1 MDRNRVALGVVLALT
16 LVGAVIVA
24 TRNPDV
30 ETTREIEVEEEPP
43 VRIGVVSPTQES
55 DPGYRFLARLAESG
69 INAYCNES
77 GIDYRFEFVFGCA
90 GGMAQEAQDETRR
103 LHGLGANLSVGYG
116 WSSQLCAS
124 YNGFGE
130 EHGMTF
136 ISTGSTSP
144 TSCCRKEDRAFRLHP
159 YDGESFFPAA
169 LMVRSRGVTDVVV
182 LQRGDAWGDH
192 MSEGFGED
200 YEELG
205 GRIAS
210 VIRYDGFIWSEQ
222 EEHEGAIRKFMEDAE
237 SSLKD
242 VVEEQGKDSAAV
254 LAASFTEVAE
264 MLRRAEE
271 YPTLL
276 NVAWF
281 SPERLSDPSTV
292 IENASEEAAGVGLF
306 GCRVHV
312 PDNPVHRRVSEAYQE
327 EFGEPLGFI
336 EANVYDG
343 CWIMALSVIEANSTK
358 GVAVYEVLPDVAA
371 RYSGVTGRCILDEYG
386 DRIKMNYDIWGYFE
400 VEGEYQSLRCGI
412 YSYESDD
419 IKWDESLISTPG
431 GEEG

>member
-1 MDRNRVALGVVLALT
+1 MVEEALDRNRVALGVMLALT

-30 ETTREIEVEEEPP
+30 ETTQEIQVEEEPP

-55 DPGYRFLARLAESG
+55 DSGYRFLARLAESE

-77 GIDYRFEFVFGCA
+77 GINYNFEFVFGCA
-90 GGMAQEAQDETRR
+90 GGMAQGAQDETRK

-124 YNGFGE
+124 YNHFGE
-130 EHGMTF
+130 KHGMTF

-144 TSCCRKEDRAFRLHP
+144 ASCCRKEDRAFRLHP

-242 VVEEQGKDSAAV
+242 VVEERGTDSVAV
-254 LAASFTEVAE
+254 LAASFTEIAE
-264 MLRRAEE
+264 ILRRAGE

-281 SPERLSDPSTV
+281 SPECLSDPSSV
-292 IENASEEAAGVGLF
+292 IENASEAAAGVGLF
-306 GCRVHV
+306 GCRIHI
-312 PDNPVHRRVSEAYQE
+312 PDNPVHRRVGDAFQA

-343 CWIMALSVIEANSTK
+343 CWIMALSVIEANSTE

-371 RYSGVTGRCILDEYG
+371 RYSGVTGRCNLDEYG
-386 DRIKMNYDIWGYFE
+386 DRIEMDYDIWGYFHVDGACE
-400 VEGEYQSLRCGI
+400 SLRCGT
-412 YSYESDD
+412 YRCESDE
-419 IKWDESLISTPG
+419 IVWDPDLMPG
-431 GEEG
+431 V